1 MSASDEHETRL
12 GGVAAGGNAVGDTR
26 PATGVGGTGAVARG
40 GVARTGVADGGGRA
54 AGADA
59 ARDPRGPGDPAGAT
73 GAPDAGTAGLSGSTP
88 GGGDVPEPGVAYLVG
103 AGPGDP
109 GLMTARA
116 LEVLA
121 TVDVVLHD
129 QLIPATALDGVR
141 PDALL
146 IDVGKRGGGK
156 QVPQADTEALLLEHV
171 LAGRSV
177 ARLKGGDPFVFGR
190 GGEEAQRLRAKGVP
204 YEVVP
209 GVTAGIAGPAYAGIP
224 VTHRE
229 HAAGVAFVTG
239 HEDPKKPE
247 STIDWEGLAR
257 FPGTLVFYMGVR
269 RLPAIAASLIG
280 AGRPADQP
288 AAVVQSGTVGAQ
300 RVVTG
305 TLTDIADVAAAAGIK
320 APAVTIVGGVAG
332 LRDELRWFEDR
343 PLFGRSVAV
352 TRARAQAS
360 GLARR
365 LRALG
370 AEVVETPTIRT
381 RSLDAELPP
390 LVDVDVL
397 ALTSPNGV
405 REFLAALERSGQDAR
420 SLYGTTIAAVGPGTA
435 RALQGFGL
443 RADLVPATFT
453 GEALA
458 AMITGGGAAGAG
470 SEGASV
476 PSATAGPS
484 DGIAAAGAD
493 GSSAPASAGPIATG
507 AQVGPTGA
515 PTPGTPPRRLRRA
528 LLVRAATAGDALP
541 DGLRAAGIEVT
552 DLPVYE
558 TVAEPLAD
566 DALDALR
573 TVDYVTFTS
582 ASTAGFLA
590 DAGGVTDADAT
601 SPHGRLPVGPD
612 TRAVSIGP
620 VTTAALAELGATPAV
635 EAQEATIDGLIAALV
650 ADAAAR

>member
-1 MSASDEHETRL
+1 MST
-12 GGVAAGGNAVGDTR
+12 T
-26 PATGVGGTGAVARG
+26 
-40 GVARTGVADGGGRA
+40 
-54 AGADA
+54 
-59 ARDPRGPGDPAGAT
+59 DPAGAPEGAEVPSTDGATTRPRTATVGGGTLAGVGAAGNAVADDRPVT
-73 GAPDAGTAGLSGSTP
+73 GAGGSGEVEDRVGRDAAA
-88 GGGDVPEPGVAYLVG
+88 DVGADEAPEPGVAYLVG

-109 GLMTARA
+109 GLMTVRA
-116 LEVLA
+116 LEVIA
-121 TVDVVLHD
+121 TADVILFD
-129 QLIPATALDGVR
+129 QLIPAAALDGAR
-141 PDALL
+141 PDAEL

-156 QVPQADTEALLLEHV
+156 QVPQAETEALLLGHL

-177 ARLKGGDPFVFGR
+177 ARVKGGDPFVFGR
-190 GGEEAQRLRAKGVP
+190 GGEEAQRLRARGIR

-229 HAAGVAFVTG
+229 HAPGVAFVTG

-269 RLPAIAASLIG
+269 RLPAIASSLVA
-280 AGRPADQP
+280 AGRPLGQP

-305 TLTDIADVAAAAGIK
+305 TLADIADVAAAAGIR

-360 GLARR
+360 GVARR

-381 RSLDAELPP
+381 RSLEATLPP
-390 LVDVDVL
+390 LDDVDVV

-405 REFLAALERSGQDAR
+405 REFAAALLRSGQDAR
-420 SLYGTTIAAVGPGTA
+420 DLHGTTVAAVGPGTA
-435 RALQGFGL
+435 RALREHGIL
-443 RADLVPATFT
+443 ADVVPETYT

-458 AMITGGGAAGAG
+458 AAITAAPPVRG
-470 SEGASV
+470 
-476 PSATAGPS
+476 
-484 DGIAAAGAD
+484 
-493 GSSAPASAGPIATG
+493 APADAS
-507 AQVGPTGA
+507 
-515 PTPGTPPRRLRRA
+515 TPRRA
-528 LLVRAATAGDALP
+528 LLVRAAAAGDALP

-558 TVAEPLAD
+558 TVAEPLVE
-566 DALDALR
+566 DAREALR

-590 DAGGVTDADAT
+590 HAGNVAEADA
-601 SPHGRLPVGPD
+601 SAPHGRLPLGPG

-620 VTTAALAELGATPAV
+620 VTTAALAELGASPAV
-635 EAQEATIDGLIAALV
+635 EAEVATIDGLIAALV
-650 ADAAAR
+650 ADAGSRPG

>member
-1 MSASDEHETRL
+1 MSTTGGTDDEATGGTATGATEDDRSGSAAPAGGAAPGVGGTRPPL
-12 GGVAAGGNAVGDTR
+12 GGVGAGGNAVGDTR
-26 PATGVGGTGAVARG
+26 PATGVGGGGLTTDVETARDTAGTDPVEGAPG
-40 GVARTGVADGGGRA
+40 A
-54 AGADA
+54 AGRGAAGSA
-59 ARDPRGPGDPAGAT
+59 ARADHA
-73 GAPDAGTAGLSGSTP
+73 GAPDAA
-88 GGGDVPEPGVAYLVG
+88 PEPGVAYLVG

-109 GLMTARA
+109 GLMTVRA
-116 LEVLA
+116 LEVIA
-121 TVDVVLHD
+121 TADVVLYD
-129 QLIPATALDGVR
+129 QLIPATALDGAR
-141 PDALL
+141 DDAVL
-146 IDVGKRGGGK
+146 IDVGKRGGGR

-177 ARLKGGDPFVFGR
+177 ARVKGGDPFVFGR

-224 VTHRE
+224 VTHRG
-229 HAAGVAFVTG
+229 HAPGVAFVTG

-247 STIDWEGLAR
+247 SAIDWEGLAR

-269 RLPAIAASLIG
+269 RLPAIAASLVG

-381 RSLDAELPP
+381 RSLDAELPD
-390 LVDVDVL
+390 LAGVDVL

-405 REFLAALERSGQDAR
+405 REFMAALERSGQDAR

-435 RALQGFGL
+435 RALKGFGL
-443 RADLVPATFT
+443 RADLVPETFT

-458 AMITGGGAAGAG
+458 AMITGRSAGGAGVA
-470 SEGASV
+470 ASTTPRV
-476 PSATAGPS
+476 
-484 DGIAAAGAD
+484 
-493 GSSAPASAGPIATG
+493 ATG
-507 AQVGPTGA
+507 AQVDATGEPAPGA
-515 PTPGTPPRRLRRA
+515 PTRPLRRA

-566 DALDALR
+566 DALAALQD
-573 TVDYVTFTS
+573 VDYVTFTS

-601 SPHGRLPVGPD
+601 APHGRLPVGPD

-635 EAQEATIDGLIAALV
+635 EAQQATIDGLIAALV
-650 ADAAAR
+650 ADAATR

>member
-1 MSASDEHETRL
+1 MSTSDDGRADEAQQDVGAVEATPGAASL
-12 GGVAAGGNAVGDTR
+12 AGVGVGGNAVGDTR
-26 PATGVGGTGAVARG
+26 PATGRG
-40 GVARTGVADGGGRA
+40 GRGDDPEADLRT
-54 AGADA
+54 DA
-59 ARDPRGPGDPAGAT
+59 AILGPLDEA
-73 GAPDAGTAGLSGSTP
+73 
-88 GGGDVPEPGVAYLVG
+88 PEPGTAYLIG

-109 GLMTARA
+109 GLMTVRA
-116 LEVLA
+116 LEVIA
-121 TVDVVLHD
+121 SADVVLYD

-146 IDVGKRGGGK
+146 LDVGKRGGGK
-156 QVPQADTEALLLEHV
+156 QVPQAETEDLLLGHV

-177 ARLKGGDPFVFGR
+177 ARVKGGDPFVFGR

-247 STIDWEGLAR
+247 SSIDWEGLAR

-269 RLPAIAASLIG
+269 RLPAIAGSLIG
-280 AGRPADQP
+280 AGRPEDQP

-305 TLTDIADVAAAAGIK
+305 TLATIADVAAAAGIK
-320 APAVTIVGGVAG
+320 APAVTVVGGVAG

-343 PLFGRSVAV
+343 PLFGRTVAV

-381 RSLDAELPP
+381 RSLGAEVPD

-405 REFLAALERSGQDAR
+405 REFMEALLRSDRDAR
-420 SLYGTTIAAVGPGTA
+420 SLYGTMIAAVGPGTA
-435 RALQGFGL
+435 RALKAHGIV
-443 RADLVPATFT
+443 ADVVPETYT

-458 AMITGGGAAGAG
+458 ALIGGSPAPSGQ
-470 SEGASV
+470 SPVTGASV
-476 PSATAGPS
+476 DPVGARV
-484 DGIAAAGAD
+484 DGR
-493 GSSAPASAGPIATG
+493 
-507 AQVGPTGA
+507 
-515 PTPGTPPRRLRRA
+515 PGRRPRRA

-552 DLPVYE
+552 DLAVYE
-558 TVAEPLAD
+558 TVAEPLSAS
-566 DALDALR
+566 ALDALR
-573 TVDYVTFTS
+573 GVDYVTFTS

-590 DAGGVTDADAT
+590 QAGDVTDEDAVG
-601 SPHGRLPVGPD
+601 PHGRLPVGPR

-620 VTTAALAELGATPAV
+620 VTTAALAELGAVPAV
-635 EAQEATIDGLIAALV
+635 EAREATIDGLVDALV
-650 ADAAAR
+650 RDATTRED